1 MHTKLYLTG
10 IAVIEF
16 VKKKRGLKKKEK
28 AMALAISLMR
38 DKSHFWNIFE
48 VGSLVFLF
56 FRFRQKKDIPQKSSL
71 ALNFSVILSLPGL
84 SYDPIPFLDTCT

>member
-48 VGSLVFLF
+48 VGSLVFV
-56 FRFRQKKDIPQKSSL
+56 
-71 ALNFSVILSLPGL
+71 FS
-84 SYDPIPFLDTCT
+84 F